1 MFLMC
6 ACVTRFTIGQERDPG
21 FGHRREM
28 FAAQPQQDGLS
39 LLDDAT
45 LCLQGVSKTLS
56 EVERTAR

>member
-1 MFLMC
+1 MC

-21 FGHRREM
+21 FGHRREAL
-28 FAAQPQQDGLS
+28 AAQPQEDGLS

-56 EVERTAR
+56 EAEQTAR